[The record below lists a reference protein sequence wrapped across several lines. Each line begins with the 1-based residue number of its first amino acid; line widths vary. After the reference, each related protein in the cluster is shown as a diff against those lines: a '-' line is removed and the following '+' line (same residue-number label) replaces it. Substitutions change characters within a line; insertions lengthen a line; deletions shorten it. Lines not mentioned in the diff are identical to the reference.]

1 MSEAAMNSVC
11 VLILIVAFMYIIYTL
26 TIADKNQN
34 TVNTQSNYTVINNNT
49 NTTL

>member
-11 VLILIVAFMYIIYTL
+11 VLILIVAFMYINTL
-26 TIADKNQN
+26 TIADKN
-34 TVNTQSNYTVINNNT
+34 TVNTQNNYTVINNNT